1 MVCYEITPQINEL
14 MSVQLVQHGKQLE
27 MDYNAHIAQSQE
39 VYPNIQSHL
48 QQFVQLSKVSILLKL
63 LISHVVTLG
72 LNMCPSNMVR
82 AQFVSV
88 VLELTFILDDHNH
101 SCFERQYFQPV
112 RDLTLHADNNREQ
125 QIEGRSQTCIRREIY
140 SSHCYIPF
148 FTNLK

>member
-14 MSVQLVQHGKQLE
+14 MSVQLVQHRKQLE

-39 VYPNIQSHL
+39 VYLNIQSHL
-48 QQFVQLSKVSILLKL
+48 QQFVQLSKVCILLKL

-72 LNMCPSNMVR
+72 CNMCPSNMVR
-82 AQFVSV
+82 AQFVSM
-88 VLELTFILDDHNH
+88 VLELTFILEDHNH
-101 SCFERQYFQPV
+101 SCFEKQYFQLV

-148 FTNLK
+148 FTNLI